1 MFANYPTAKIHR
13 LILSQIIN
21 QVVPMFFHS
30 ELSPSNPQ
38 MFSSVLSQQF
48 LQDKVSIKK
57 KESENGILSF
67 QAGGDWIIKG
77 NIKEGDKEPFQS

>member
-1 MFANYPTAKIHR
+1 
-13 LILSQIIN
+13 
-21 QVVPMFFHS
+21 MFFHT

-67 QAGGDWIIKG
+67 QAWGDWIIRG
-77 NIKEGDKEPFQS
+77 NIKEGDKRTISELRFRAELHKGRETTTGQSPR